1 MKTPIALVLAAL
13 AFAAGYFW
21 GQQQTLDAAL
31 GERLTGIETKL
42 ADLEKAKPAARP
54 NEPKP
59 LAPAEAMKLIAVDSA
74 PTRGA
79 PKGGVTIVEYGDF
92 QCPFCLRSRPVI
104 KQVMDT
110 YPEQVRLVYKHFP
123 LSFHREAMN
132 AHRAAEAAREQ
143 DKFWEMHDRIF
154 QALKHQLADMALAVE
169 PSRALVWYAAHAFDA
184 IPAEAPRAA
193 ALAKAHLTDVY
204 MQVARDT
211 VEAHG
216 GIGFTWESDVQIW
229 YKRAMFDRAFLGTP
243 AAHRERAARLAGW

>member
-154 QALKHQLADMALAVE
+154 QAPTDLTVETMRKH
-169 PSRALVWYAAHAFDA
+169 
-184 IPAEAPRAA
+184 AEALGLD
-193 ALAKAHLTDVY
+193 LAKYD
-204 MQVARDT
+204 
-211 VEAHG
+211 EAVKS
-216 GIGFTWESDVQIW
+216 ERVQ
-229 YKRAMFDRAFLGTP
+229 KRIAADQEEGRKVGVRGTP
-243 AAHRERAARLAGW
+243 AFFVNGKYIAGAQPFDAFKREVDAALGKKTG

>member
-79 PKGGVTIVEYGDF
+79 AKGGVTIVEYGDF

-110 YPEQVRLVYKHFP
+110 YPAQVRLVYKHFP

-154 QALKHQLADMALAVE
+154 QAPSDLTAETMRKH
-169 PSRALVWYAAHAFDA
+169 
-184 IPAEAPRAA
+184 AEALGLD
-193 ALAKAHLTDVY
+193 LAKYDEGVKSE
-204 MQVARDT
+204 R
-211 VEAHG
+211 
-216 GIGFTWESDVQIW
+216 VQ
-229 YKRAMFDRAFLGTP
+229 KRIAADQEEGRKVGVRGTP
-243 AAHRERAARLAGW
+243 AFFVNGKYIAGAQPFDAFKREVDAALGKKTG

>member
-1 MKTPIALVLAAL
+1 MKTPIALVLAVL

-42 ADLEKAKPAARP
+42 ADLEAAKPAARP
-54 NEPKP
+54 SEPKP

-74 PTRGA
+74 PARGPA
-79 PKGGVTIVEYGDF
+79 KGDVTIVEYGDF

-154 QALKHQLADMALAVE
+154 QSPTDLAAETMRKH
-169 PSRALVWYAAHAFDA
+169 
-184 IPAEAPRAA
+184 AETLGLD
-193 ALAKAHLTDVY
+193 LAKFD
-204 MQVARDT
+204 
-211 VEAHG
+211 EAVKS
-216 GIGFTWESDVQIW
+216 ERVQ
-229 YKRAMFDRAFLGTP
+229 KRIAADQEEGRKVGVRGTP
-243 AAHRERAARLAGW
+243 AFFVNGKYIAGAQPFDAFKREVDAALGKTTG

>member
-110 YPEQVRLVYKHFP
+110 YPSQVRLVYKHFP

-154 QALKHQLADMALAVE
+154 QAPTDLTVETMRKH
-169 PSRALVWYAAHAFDA
+169 
-184 IPAEAPRAA
+184 AEALRLD
-193 ALAKAHLTDVY
+193 LAKYD
-204 MQVARDT
+204 
-211 VEAHG
+211 EAVKS
-216 GIGFTWESDVQIW
+216 ERVQ
-229 YKRAMFDRAFLGTP
+229 KRIAADQEEGRKVGVRGTP
-243 AAHRERAARLAGW
+243 AFFVNGKYIAGAQPFDAFKREVDAALGKKTG